1 MLKSE
6 DIKAVSETGRDESGR
21 RAWLIELLKAPCVKL
36 MTVAPSMGIGH
47 ELDPGSVQAY
57 ASNCGYR
64 SDVSIGRKSFPIG
77 PRGNR

>member
-21 RAWLIELLKAPCVKL
+21 RARLIELLKAPCVKL